1 MRGARGPGWPLA
13 LVVAALV
20 LVLLV
25 DVVLFRFVARNPD
38 DAHEPLAL
46 PMLVLTLA
54 AALAPLLCIR
64 SVRLFGRV
72 TSVTSGLL
80 FLCSFALYYLGF
92 VTLVAAALHCAAAVR
107 AARRK
112 VSSRLR
118 QDRVSCSG

>member
-1 MRGARGPGWPLA
+1 MA

-64 SVRLFGRV
+64 SARLFGRV

-80 FLCSFALYYLGF
+80 FLCSFALYYLGV
-92 VTLVAAALHCAAAVR
+92 VTLVAAALHCAAGVC
-107 AARRK
+107 AARRGG
-112 VSSRLR
+112 RLA
-118 QDRVSCSG
+118 QTG